1 MNGEPPRPLTPD
13 QRRYWLRNC
22 QGFRVDGPAGK
33 VGVVEDVLFGP
44 DPAEP
49 AALLVRAGLFGLRME
64 VVAVERIASLD
75 PQQTLVR
82 LAS

>member
-1 MNGEPPRPLTPD
+1 MNDEAHRRLTAD

-22 QGFRVDGPAGK
+22 QGFRVDGPFGK

-49 AALLVRAGLFGLRME
+49 AALLVRAGLFGLRLE
-64 VVAVERIASLD
+64 VVSTEDVESLD
-75 PQQTLVR
+75 PQRTRIR
-82 LAS
+82 LL